1 MGRLGPPWH
10 YEHWGTQS
18 ASADVAD
25 EIQPRIFKHQKKS
38 EHINIYKHQSF
49 RVFNQNFQPFSFKH
63 QSILKPSGCSSP
75 ASASAAL
82 SHRFLPGVSNGRYQL
97 RFRHFKFRQFVDSSM
112 WAVPSLFAHIEK
124 QISGSKAHGV
134 STRHQLNIWTIGAW
148 RAGCFFWAARFGA
161 DFYFNLPRLWQFSVS
176 ALVAAWSWLGY
187 TWSVHGDKN
196 RVKSHRK
203 NGWFFLD
210 IQ

>member
-25 EIQPRIFKHQKKS
+25 EVQPRIFKHQKNS

-112 WAVPSLFAHIEK
+112 WAVPSLFA
-124 QISGSKAHGV
+124 S
-134 STRHQLNIWTIGAW
+134 
-148 RAGCFFWAARFGA
+148 
-161 DFYFNLPRLWQFSVS
+161 
-176 ALVAAWSWLGY
+176 
-187 TWSVHGDKN
+187 KN
-196 RVKSHRK
+196 RFLGRK
-203 NGWFFLD
+203 HMEFPHDINWTSGPLGREEPVVFFGPRDSELIFTSICHGCD
-210 IQ
+210 SSPWVPWWLPGRDWDTHGAFMAIKIG